1 MSPQSPQLFFE
12 MHVPHADPVVNM
24 SFMFR
29 SIPSITIVSACA
41 RFVLG
46 ESSGNVR
53 HSLKQVGGPSMSIDL
68 ADVRFYYRVEMFD
81 RSFLASSWPCSKD
94 VEGRW

>member
-1 MSPQSPQLFFE
+1 MSPQRPQLYFE
-12 MHVPHADPVVNM
+12 MHVPHANPVVNM

-29 SIPSITIVSACA
+29 SIPSITAVSARA

-53 HSLKQVGGPSMSIDL
+53 
-68 ADVRFYYRVEMFD
+68 
-81 RSFLASSWPCSKD
+81 
-94 VEGRW
+94 

>member
-1 MSPQSPQLFFE
+1 MSPQRPQLYFE
-12 MHVPHADPVVNM
+12 IHVPHADPVVNM

-29 SIPSITIVSACA
+29 SIPSITAASARA

-53 HSLKQVGGPSMSIDL
+53 
-68 ADVRFYYRVEMFD
+68 
-81 RSFLASSWPCSKD
+81 
-94 VEGRW
+94 

>member
-1 MSPQSPQLFFE
+1 MSLQRPQLYFE

-29 SIPSITIVSACA
+29 SIPSITAASARA

-53 HSLKQVGGPSMSIDL
+53 
-68 ADVRFYYRVEMFD
+68 
-81 RSFLASSWPCSKD
+81 
-94 VEGRW
+94 